1 MYLVQ
6 KCTNAYF
13 NIICSK
19 TEILYLI
26 NIIIYMYIVQNV
38 YGEVHHIR
46 HDVIKFVSD
55 MRRVDGFL
63 FTNNIDRH
71 DITEIVLTMV

>member
-1 MYLVQ
+1 MYLDYY
-6 KCTNAYF
+6 TM
-13 NIICSK
+13 ICSK

-26 NIIIYMYIVQNV
+26 QVIIYVYIFQNV

-71 DITEIVLTMV
+71 DITEIVLKMV